1 MTDTVDTATRSRI
14 MARIRAKDTAPE
26 LALRKALFA
35 RGLRYRLHRA
45 TLPGTPDLVLPRHRA
60 VAFVHG
66 CQWHW
71 HGCSRCR
78 MPKTNVEHWSSKIA
92 RNQERDHAQ
101 VEALLKLG
109 WRVLIV
115 WECALNPRY
124 LDAAA
129 DKASKWL
136 RSGRGNRLTIGPAR
150 VAR

>member
-45 TLPGTPDLVLPRHRA
+45 TLPGTPDLVLPGHRA

-78 MPKTNVEHWSSKIA
+78 MPASNVEYWRAKIA
-92 RNQERDHAQ
+92 RNQERDRRQGA
-101 VEALLKLG
+101 ELRSLG

-115 WECALNPRY
+115 WECALKSRM
-124 LDAAA
+124 LDATA
-129 DKASKWL
+129 DKAARWL
-136 RSGRGNRLTIGPAR
+136 RSGLGAFRAIPPSADR
-150 VAR
+150 

>member
-1 MTDTVDTATRSRI
+1 MTDTVDTATRSLI

-45 TLPGTPDLVLPRHRA
+45 TLPGTPDLVLPGHRA
-60 VAFVHG
+60 VVFVHG

-78 MPKTNVEHWSSKIA
+78 MPASNVEYWRAKIA
-92 RNQERDHAQ
+92 RNQERDRRQIA
-101 VEALLKLG
+101 ELRALG

-115 WECALNPRY
+115 WECALKSRT
-124 LDAAA
+124 LDATA
-129 DKASKWL
+129 DKAARWL
-136 RSGRGNRLTIGPAR
+136 CAGRGAFRAIQPSVGR
-150 VAR
+150 